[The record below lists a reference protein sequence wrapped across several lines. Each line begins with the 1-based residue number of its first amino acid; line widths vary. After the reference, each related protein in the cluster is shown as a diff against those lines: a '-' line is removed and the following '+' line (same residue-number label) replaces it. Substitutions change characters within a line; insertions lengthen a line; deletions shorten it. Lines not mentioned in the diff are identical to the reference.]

1 MPTQRTD
8 DVVDDDEEQ
17 PRRGAKAVKAE
28 KTKAKRK
35 VQENGD
41 ADEIDDADVDL
52 LAELGD
58 QPLDKAQ
65 AQKIHGYSQDWDM
78 IRKTRHVHFYGAVKD
93 VATTFAEFAEDDKA
107 ENVSHLTQLFVIQL
121 DGV

>member
-8 DVVDDDEEQ
+8 DVVDDDDEQ
-17 PRRGAKAVKAE
+17 PRRGARAVKAE

-35 VQENGD
+35 VQKSGHV
-41 ADEIDDADVDL
+41 DEDDDAEVDL

-65 AQKIHGYSQDWDM
+65 AQKVHGYSQDWDM
-78 IRKTRHVHFYGAVKD
+78 IRKTRHVHFYGIVKD
-93 VATTFAEFAEDDKA
+93 VATTFAEFAEGDKA
-107 ENVSHLTQLFVIQL
+107 EKVGQLSERIRVTSS
-121 DGV
+121 

>member
-35 VQENGD
+35 VQEIGD

-93 VATTFAEFAEDDKA
+93 VATTFAEFAED
-107 ENVSHLTQLFVIQL
+107 ENVSYLPQCLCDPT
-121 DGV
+121 